1 MTTEIAGRSELA
13 QLVTHHIL
21 GYVYGNELISVVD
34 SYRLT
39 DEIILARDQVLMTV
53 FLFPSA
59 CATTFASSLGS
70 MNGPF
75 FNERLIMILYLIIF
89 SFLK

>member
-39 DEIILARDQVLMTV
+39 DEVRRNHTCAR
-53 FLFPSA
+53 PSLDD
-59 CATTFASSLGS
+59 SLLVPLGLCDYL
-70 MNGPF
+70 
-75 FNERLIMILYLIIF
+75 RLKF
-89 SFLK
+89 GVDEWSWGR